1 MNYFIF
7 NMLEHSKPEKVK
19 ELKRVFRCI
28 KNIER
33 DLA

>member
-7 NMLEHSKPEKVK
+7 NMLEHSKPEKVN

-28 KNIER
+28 KQEER